1 MFCIAADLNNS
12 VTFGIL
18 KLSGNTLFSKD
29 KLNRYFKGSQS
40 LPKQRLIALN
50 LISSPLGHLFVF
62 IEKKTFSYN

>member
-29 KLNRYFKGSQS
+29 KLNGYFKGSQS
-40 LPKQRLIALN
+40 LPKQLLIALN
-50 LISSPLGHLFVF
+50 LMSSPPGHLFVF